1 MESDYFGDK
10 WTQVRLCVA
19 LTEDRTEKVYK
30 WMVAE

>member
-19 LTEDRTEKVYK
+19 LTEDRTEKAHV
-30 WMVAE
+30 